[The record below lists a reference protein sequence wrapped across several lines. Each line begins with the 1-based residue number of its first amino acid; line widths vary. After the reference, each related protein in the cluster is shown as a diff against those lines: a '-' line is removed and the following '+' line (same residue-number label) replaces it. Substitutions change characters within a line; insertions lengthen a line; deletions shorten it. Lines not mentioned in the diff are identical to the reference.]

1 MGKFVGLI
9 GTISGKVGNVVFVKG
24 DKGTSYGRTYQ
35 PVVANPKTV
44 GQTDQRAKMNLVGR
58 MSQVTPYEVLLGMGG
73 NKRMRRSEFNKH
85 LLDAATIDRS
95 VPGTVVAKIE
105 PGNVLFS
112 KGAQALEANVSTP
125 GATSATAATIGLTLA
140 NSDIAGKYGERIVV
154 AVIDPSDKGGY
165 SLVKYADV
173 VFDNTTAKTVT
184 INYGAPIAAESMVCI
199 YRLPFQLTEQGA
211 AMRTE
216 TIANNGTDIIAK
228 VLLSDNL
235 VRDWGQSEL
244 ATTQVFTQA

>member
-9 GTISGKVGNVVFVKG
+9 GTISGKVGTVVYSKG
-24 DKGTSYGRTYQ
+24 EKGLSYGRSYQ

-44 GQTDQRAKMNLVGR
+44 GQVDQRSKMNLVGR

-73 NKRMRRSEFNKH
+73 SKRMRRSEFNK
-85 LLDAATIDRS
+85 LLLNVATIDRS
-95 VPGTVVAKIE
+95 VPGTVVAKIA
-105 PGNVLFS
+105 PADIMFS
-112 KGAQALEANVSTP
+112 KGAQTLEAIVSTP
-125 GATSATAATIGLTLA
+125 GATNATAATIGLTLD
-140 NSDIAGKYGERIVV
+140 NEDLVGKYGERIVV

-165 SLVKYADV
+165 SLVKYTDV
-173 VFDNTTAKTVT
+173 VFDNTSARNVT
-184 INYGAPIAAESMVCI
+184 INYGSPIASESLVCI

-211 AMRTE
+211 ALRTE

-228 VLLSDNL
+228 LLLSDNL

-244 ATTQVFTQA
+244 ATTEVFTQA